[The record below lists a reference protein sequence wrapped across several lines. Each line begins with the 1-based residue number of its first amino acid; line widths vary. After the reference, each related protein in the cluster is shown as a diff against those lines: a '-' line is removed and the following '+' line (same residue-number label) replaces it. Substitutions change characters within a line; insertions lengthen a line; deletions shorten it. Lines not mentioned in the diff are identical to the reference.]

1 MGEHEIPIYR
11 RAQEV
16 FVAGDG
22 AILRDQTGREYLDFL
37 GGLGASALGHNH
49 PRLVAALT
57 DQANQLLHVSNLLG
71 HPYTEAVAERV
82 TRLCGMAAAW
92 FCNSGAEAVE
102 AALKIARKHHHS
114 AGTGRTGFIAMEE
127 GFHGRTM
134 GALSVTHT
142 ERYREPFQPL
152 VPGVH
157 FVPRGDADA
166 LARAIH
172 EHQPAAVILEPIQ
185 GESGLFTMPKGF
197 LRECRKL
204 CTETG
209 TLLITDE
216 IQCGSGRTGTFL
228 CTDQADIKPDI
239 VTLAK
244 PIGGGLPI
252 GLTVMSEQLATAL
265 EPGDHGST
273 FAGGPLVCRAALV
286 FLEELEDGLLTAV
299 QDKGQILAAGLR
311 DLAAEFEIVL
321 EPRGRG
327 LMQGLRLSTDPTP
340 LQQLLYGEGLIVN
353 VAGNNVLRLLPPYVV
368 TEAQIHQALALI
380 RQGLV
385 HILSTKVAS

>member
-1 MGEHEIPIYR
+1 MGEREIPIYR

-16 FVAGDG
+16 FVDGDG

-37 GGLGASALGHNH
+37 GGLAVSALGHNH
-49 PRLVAALT
+49 PRLVAALR
-57 DQANQLLHVSNLLG
+57 DQAGQLLHVSNLLA

-82 TRLCGMAAAW
+82 TRLCGLEAVS

-102 AALKIARKHHHS
+102 AALKIARKHHHT
-114 AGTGRTGFIAMEE
+114 AGTGHSGFVAMEE
-127 GFHGRTM
+127 GFHGRTL

-157 FVPRGDADA
+157 FVPPGDADA

-172 EHQPAAVILEPIQ
+172 KHQPAAVILEPIQ

-197 LRECRKL
+197 LRECREL

-239 VTLAK
+239 VVLAK
-244 PIGGGLPI
+244 PIGGGLPM
-252 GLTVMSEQLATAL
+252 GLTVM
-265 EPGDHGST
+265 
-273 FAGGPLVCRAALV
+273 
-286 FLEELEDGLLTAV
+286 
-299 QDKGQILAAGLR
+299 
-311 DLAAEFEIVL
+311 
-321 EPRGRG
+321 
-327 LMQGLRLSTDPTP
+327 
-340 LQQLLYGEGLIVN
+340 
-353 VAGNNVLRLLPPYVV
+353 
-368 TEAQIHQALALI
+368 
-380 RQGLV
+380 
-385 HILSTKVAS
+385 